1 MKRCTTRTSSRLNKQ
16 KASKKRQEIK
26 HDPKYGFSSKLVAS
40 RLKSVVHTDITQPS
54 QSLIKSVCY
63 PEKNQFKSCAII
75 WGCEHDVSALEAY
88 KQKEGNHHIDFSIS
102 KSGFCVHHLYP
113 FMSASPD
120 GIMAGKGVLE
130 IKCPYSCRDK
140 SLLERVESR
149 FFLKA
154 DEDGKLSLDI
164 THLYHYQVQA
174 QLKFYFADY
183 YDYQCCSQLIF

>member
-1 MKRCTTRTSSRLNKQ
+1 M
-16 KASKKRQEIK
+16 
-26 HDPKYGFSSKLVAS
+26 
-40 RLKSVVHTDITQPS
+40 QPS
-54 QSLIKSVCY
+54 QSFIKLVCY
-63 PEKNQFKSCAII
+63 PENNQFKSRATT
-75 WGCEHDVSALEAY
+75 WGCEHEVSALEAY

-140 SLLERVESR
+140 SLLEKSRESR

-154 DEDGKLSLDI
+154 DKDRKLTLDI
-164 THLYHYQVQA
+164 THSYHYQVQA
-174 QLKFYFADY
+174 QLKFCSADY
-183 YDYQCCSQLIF
+183 CAGAKNLS